1 MNGTN
6 NLNCN
11 IPYTRSDQLFIIY
24 RWAIYCSYERL
35 RKVDQFRDLNF
46 IFSNR
51 QIIRNNQIIRLS
63 KHQIIRTSDYQIIN
77 SHQAIRLSTMTSH
90 QVIKHGSSSLSHLS
104 WIQPCRTGCQRGEMV
119 TQVVSAH
126 LFGCCQTCT

>member
-1 MNGTN
+1 MNGAN

-11 IPYTRSDQLFIIY
+11 IPYTRSDQLSIIY

-51 QIIRNNQIIRLS
+51 QIIRLSEIIS
-63 KHQIIRTSDYQIIN
+63 VSDYQIIN

-104 WIQPCRTGCQRGEMV
+104 WIQPCRTGCQRGKMV
-119 TQVVSAH
+119 TQVVAAH
-126 LFGCCQTCT
+126 LFGCCQT